1 MFSKTKQPLFPK
13 WPQRGAHRAG
23 VHGLLFGYLRT
34 EKPKDDIAYGN
45 NFFVPKLRGIVQNV
59 GESHHMPTG
68 VAAVRERKFDSGGCD
83 NVCSQGGCVN
93 VDWARIILSFKSWRW
108 STMEHLSAMWHHI

>member
-1 MFSKTKQPLFPK
+1 MSTSLSSPGNVR
-13 WPQRGAHRAG
+13 RGIFAG
-23 VHGLLFGYLRT
+23 
-34 EKPKDDIAYGN
+34 KPKGDITNGN

-93 VDWARIILSFKSWRW
+93 VDWARIIVLQILEVVRNGTPVGNVAS
-108 STMEHLSAMWHHI
+108 